1 LGYEIINLGNNK
13 PDKLIYAIELIET
26 YLGKKAKINYKE
38 FHKADMMATWA
49 DITKAKNLLEWSP
62 TVSLEEG
69 IKNTV
74 EWTLKNWDWIKD
86 VKL

>member
-1 LGYEIINLGNNK
+1 
-13 PDKLIYAIELIET
+13 
-26 YLGKKAKINYKE
+26 
-38 FHKADMMATWA
+38 MATWA
-49 DITKAKNLLEWSP
+49 DITKAQRLLEWSP